1 MSKKG
6 RSAGDLRPRAEA
18 GPVPYNEL
26 TDSQKETARQ
36 VLRLLAGMARATK
49 QFEPDEQ
56 DLIRIEPI
64 RHNRT
69 ILIDGARGSGKT
81 TLLISLLDV
90 LQRHFGQR
98 TDPRHPN
105 HQEHDDDVWAELLK
119 ANTDEALIVP
129 VSLVDLAPLPRR
141 SSLMLLLISCLENV
155 VKRMESASNGVSP
168 EQRAQARLAPF
179 CSDGERLLPSR
190 VRWNELA
197 AATVQGWDD
206 HAAARTPPSDLE
218 SYAQEAMAAE
228 QQRLDISNLIDRFL
242 TALQD
247 DFRTYLQKFSTDK
260 QRSRMDKQEPVLF
273 LIAIDDADMNPGRV
287 AELLDVLR
295 LLGHR
300 QLAFLLTG
308 DKRLFL
314 DSLQTWCLNAL
325 MGERAAATAVGQA
338 RAQRCEALA
347 SQIYDKLIPTTHH
360 FTIKIV
366 AHDVVSFF
374 RAAPNFQSYLTACP
388 LLAAAVPKQLRA
400 AQNLQLLIERSISG
414 ARAFDDGTPVL
425 AAYLFD
431 FATSESGH
439 SVPRERIG
447 SVLLEAGAMQIN
459 VPASVAARSL
469 VTSIGKQWNQLP
481 LPIRRTLYFSKAEL
495 PESNALEPEEAMT
508 AALML
513 AAITA
518 MDQGIG
524 SVRVLSQPR
533 LESPPLQGPEIS
545 FIEVALQLNQALD
558 KSLPSSFVL
567 GWPLPAGLTLHEQ
580 VLLLY
585 YWNSRVVSEPD
596 QSERTIV
603 AKYLGLICAMEDSFS
618 AGLGVPLPF
627 HLPNH
632 EFAELAGQIARTA
645 SKDKDDMTAT
655 EQGWHDWAE
664 RSAALLSA
672 PEYGLTAEV
681 ANELLFELRR
691 AFGPRN
697 WSALRE
703 SISQRRRERAIS
715 AVGKS
720 GGFRIV
726 RGEERAK
733 SRSMQASEIIA
744 HIDRSLPEY
753 DWELLVEDCPARL
766 RNALH
771 SANLTVSDAT
781 LLLLE
786 QGSAD
791 WLRLLLKKI
800 KEFAQQKPA
809 DRKLAKSLAPSWLA
823 TGQSASYGFTSD
835 TTTFGSLAE
844 EKPDVVLS
852 RLRTALQSDRLPRGE
867 SLAHG
872 RTSETQFLITVSL
885 AALPTFRSA
894 DGKLSPLQEGMLH
907 LLWDDQIDDDVD
919 VPLTAMKE
927 WPTIALTVETTTEQ
941 LVLSWP
947 SARWRTFAA
956 AGAVTEAWNQA
967 VAFLGSPGTRA
978 VDSELLDVFA
988 FFYLRC
994 CLAAATNMPMPSRL
1008 PESAPLDRD
1017 WSELLGQ
1024 MARNGAASSIEP
1036 LRFRSG
1042 IAIAELWL
1050 QVPLLAMP
1058 ESGLSAAGVRAI
1070 LRFLQERDTDHRHLE
1085 SALKL
1090 RKANLITQIW
1100 TERELS
1106 QRNWEECQAAAQ
1118 RWLDHIEKIARNVG
1132 HPFQMWIDTT
1142 PKLLAMLKTL

>member
-6 RSAGDLRPRAEA
+6 RSDGDLRPRAEA
-18 GPVPYNEL
+18 GPLPCSEL
-26 TDSQKETARQ
+26 TASQWQTARK
-36 VLRLLAGMARATK
+36 VLRLLAGMASSTT
-49 QFEPDEQ
+49 QFEPYEQ
-56 DLIRIEPI
+56 DLIRIDPI

-81 TLLISLLDV
+81 TLLISLLDA

-98 TDPRHPN
+98 TDPHHPN
-105 HQEHDDDVWAELLK
+105 DESEHWAELLTETTG
-119 ANTDEALIVP
+119 AALIVP

-141 SSLMLLLISCLENV
+141 SSLMMLLISCLETI
-155 VKRMESASNGVSP
+155 VKRMESASHGVSS
-168 EQRAQARLAPF
+168 EQRAQAGLAPF
-179 CSDGERLLPSR
+179 CHDGERTLPSR

-206 HAAARTPPSDLE
+206 HAGKRTPPSDLE
-218 SYAQEAMAAE
+218 SYAQEQMNAE
-228 QQRLDISNLIDRFL
+228 QQRLDLSNLIDRFL
-242 TALQD
+242 TALQE
-247 DFRTYLQKFSTDK
+247 DFRSYLQKITKDK
-260 QRSRMDKQEPVLF
+260 QRRRNEAPERVLF
-273 LIAIDDADMNPGRV
+273 LIAVDDADMNPGRV
-287 AELLDVLR
+287 AELLDALR

-325 MGERAAATAVGQA
+325 IGERAAATVVGQA
-338 RAQRCEALA
+338 RVQRCEQLA
-347 SQIYDKLIPTTHH
+347 SQIYDKLIPISHH
-360 FTIKIV
+360 FTINYD

-374 RAAPNFQSYLTACP
+374 RAAPGFQSYLTACP
-388 LLAAAVPKQLRA
+388 LLFAALPKQLRA
-400 AQNLQLLIERSISG
+400 VQNLRLLIERSISG
-414 ARAFDDGTPVL
+414 AKALDDRTPVI
-425 AAYLFD
+425 AEYLFG

-447 SVLLEAGAMQIN
+447 SVLLEAGALQIN

-469 VTSIGKQWNQLP
+469 VTSSGKQWNQLP
-481 LPIRRTLYFSKAEL
+481 LPVRRTQYFTKAEL
-495 PESNALEPEEAMT
+495 PESDSLEPENAMT

-518 MDQGIG
+518 MDQGTG
-524 SVRVLSQPR
+524 SVRVLSHPR
-533 LESPPLQGPEIS
+533 LETPPLPGPEIS
-545 FIEVALQLNQALD
+545 FIEVALQLNQSLD

-603 AKYLGLICAMEDSFS
+603 AKYLGLICAMEDFFAS
-618 AGLGVPLPF
+618 GTRIPLPF
-627 HLPNH
+627 DLPDQG
-632 EFAELAGQIARTA
+632 FAELAGRIARTA

-691 AFGPRN
+691 AFGPKN

-703 SISQRRRERAIS
+703 SISQRRRERVIS

-733 SRSMQASEIIA
+733 SRSTQESEIIA

-766 RNALH
+766 RKALL

-791 WLRLLLKKI
+791 WLRQLLAGIDLFVGKNST
-800 KEFAQQKPA
+800 
-809 DRKLAKSLAPSWLA
+809 DRKLSESLTPAWRV
-823 TGQSASYGFTSD
+823 TGQSTSYAFASD
-835 TTTFGSLAE
+835 ATTFGSLAAE
-844 EKPDVVLS
+844 APDLVLS
-852 RLRTALQSDRLPRGE
+852 RLRTALQSDRLPPGKL
-867 SLAHG
+867 LANG
-872 RTSETQFLITVSL
+872 RTHETQLAISVSL
-885 AALPTFRSA
+885 ATLPAFRST
-894 DGKLSPLQEGMLH
+894 DGKLSQLQEGCSTCCGM
-907 LLWDDQIDDDVD
+907 
-919 VPLTAMKE
+919 
-927 WPTIALTVETTTEQ
+927 
-941 LVLSWP
+941 
-947 SARWRTFAA
+947 
-956 AGAVTEAWNQA
+956 
-967 VAFLGSPGTRA
+967 TRA
-978 VDSELLDVFA
+978 MV
-988 FFYLRC
+988 LRMC
-994 CLAAATNMPMPSRL
+994 
-1008 PESAPLDRD
+1008 
-1017 WSELLGQ
+1017 
-1024 MARNGAASSIEP
+1024 
-1036 LRFRSG
+1036 
-1042 IAIAELWL
+1042 
-1050 QVPLLAMP
+1050 
-1058 ESGLSAAGVRAI
+1058 
-1070 LRFLQERDTDHRHLE
+1070 H
-1085 SALKL
+1085 
-1090 RKANLITQIW
+1090 
-1100 TERELS
+1100 
-1106 QRNWEECQAAAQ
+1106 
-1118 RWLDHIEKIARNVG
+1118 
-1132 HPFQMWIDTT
+1132 
-1142 PKLLAMLKTL
+1142 